1 MRCIISSISTDVYA
15 VADVAFDASIC
26 IKNAPLRN
34 ERNPMAKSRS
44 KLSRQAVK
52 KSKKVAPRMAKR
64 AAPSRSL
71 APAGKGKWVYAFGGG
86 KAAGRPGMR
95 NLLGGKGAGLAE
107 MAQLGLPVPPGFTI
121 TTEVCTYFYDHE
133 KTYPKDLRHQVD
145 AALAEVGRIT
155 GKTFGDSENP
165 LLVSVRSGAR
175 ASMPGM
181 MDTVLNLG
189 LNDVTVAALADKSGD
204 RRFAYDSYRRFI
216 TMYSDVVLGIPHHHF
231 EEILDE
237 HKDRNGYTLDTD
249 LEAADWEQLV
259 GRFKERV
266 KAESGKPFPQDPHA
280 QLWGAIGAVF
290 SSWMNQRA
298 ITYRRLHGIPQS
310 WGTAVNVQAMVFGNM
325 GETSATGVAFTRN
338 PSTGE
343 KKLYGEFLIN
353 AQGEDVVAGIRTPQ
367 EITEEA
373 RKESGSDKPSMEQ
386 AMPKAFAEL
395 KRIHAVLEKHYRD
408 MQDLEF
414 TVEQG
419 KLWMLQT
426 RNGKRTAKAALR
438 IAVELAQEKL
448 ISKEEAVMRIEPGSL
463 DQLLHPTID
472 PDAERNVIATGL
484 PASPGAAS
492 GEIVFSS
499 EEAELLK
506 SQGRKV
512 ILVRVETSPEDIHG
526 MHAAE
531 GILTTRGGMTSH
543 AAVVARGMGKPC
555 VAGAGALRVDYKA
568 QTMTA
573 GGVTLKK
580 GDTLTIDGATGQVLA
595 GTVPMREPA
604 LAGEFGTLMKWA
616 DTARTLKVR
625 ANADT
630 PADARAAIKFG
641 AQGIGLCR
649 TEHMF
654 FEEDRI
660 RAVREMILAEDEKS
674 RRTALAKLL
683 PMQRADFVELFKIM
697 GGLPVTIRLLD
708 PPLHEFL
715 PHTEA
720 EIAEVAQAMGADPRK
735 LADRARELHEFNP
748 MLGFRGC
755 RLAIAYPEIA
765 EMQARAIFEAAV
777 EAGRAIGKAIEPE
790 IMVPL
795 IASKAEL
802 DLVKE
807 RIDATAETVAAE
819 TKSRLKYQVGTMI
832 ELPRAALK
840 AGEIAE
846 TAEFF
851 SFGTND
857 LTQTAFGI
865 SRDDA
870 ASFLGIYTSKGILSV
885 DPFVSIDREGVGEL
899 VRIATERGRKVRKN
913 LKLGICGEHGGDP
926 ASVTFCHEIGLDY
939 VSCSPF
945 RVPIARLAAA
955 QAALGKTASSTA

>member
-1 MRCIISSISTDVYA
+1 
-15 VADVAFDASIC
+15 
-26 IKNAPLRN
+26 
-34 ERNPMAKSRS
+34 MAKSRS
-44 KLSRQAVK
+44 KNSRQPVK
-52 KSKKVAPRMAKR
+52 KSPVKK
-64 AAPSRSL
+64 S
-71 APAGKGKWVYAFGGG
+71 APAPARRSAKSRPVKTAARKPAAVIGRKGQWVYAFGGG
-86 KAAGRPGMR
+86 KAEGRAAMR

-107 MAQLGLPVPPGFTI
+107 MAHLGLPVPPGFTI
-121 TTEVCTYFYDHE
+121 TTEVCTYFYAHD
-133 KTYPKDLRHQVD
+133 KTYPKDLKPQVE
-145 AALAEVGRIT
+145 AALAAVGRIT
-155 GKTFGDSENP
+155 GKKFGDAQNP

-189 LNDVTVAALADKSGD
+189 LNDVTVEALAEKSGD
-204 RRFAYDSYRRFI
+204 RRFAQDSYRRFI
-216 TMYSDVVLGIPHHHF
+216 TMYSDVVLGIGHHHF
-231 EEILDE
+231 EEILDD
-237 HKDRNGYTLDTD
+237 HKDRHGYSLDTD
-249 LEAADWEQLV
+249 LNADDWAEIIV
-259 GRFKERV
+259 RYKERV
-266 KAESGKPFPQDPHA
+266 EEESGKPFPQDPHD

-290 SSWMNQRA
+290 GSWMNQRA
-298 ITYRRLHGIPQS
+298 ITYRRLHNIPES

-373 RKESGSDKPSMEQ
+373 RRESGSDKASMEK
-386 AMPKAFAEL
+386 ALPGAFAEL
-395 KRIHAVLEKHYRD
+395 KRIHGVLEKHYRD

-414 TVEQG
+414 TVEQN

-438 IAVELAQEKL
+438 IAVELANEKL
-448 ISKEEAVMRIEPGSL
+448 ISKQEAVTRIEPGSL

-472 PDAERNVIATGL
+472 PAAERKIIATGL
-484 PASPGAAS
+484 PASPGAAC
-492 GEIVFSS
+492 GEIVFSPD
-499 EEAELLK
+499 EAELLK
-506 SQGRKV
+506 SQGHKV

-555 VAGAGALRVDYKA
+555 VSGAGSLRVDYRT
-568 QTMTA
+568 QTMSA

-580 GDTLTIDGATGQVLA
+580 GELLTIDGSTGQVLA
-595 GTVPMREPA
+595 GKVPMLQPA
-604 LAGEFGTLMKWA
+604 LAGEFATLMQWA
-616 DTARTLKVR
+616 DVVRKLKVR

-630 PADARAAIKFG
+630 PADARAAVKFG
-641 AQGIGLCR
+641 AEGIGLCR

-654 FEEDRI
+654 FDEDRI
-660 RAVREMILAEDEKS
+660 RAVREMILAGDEAA

-683 PMQRADFVELFKIM
+683 PMQRKDFAELFEIM
-697 GGLPVTIRLLD
+697 GALPVTIRLLD

-715 PHTEA
+715 PHGEE
-720 EIAEVAQAMGADPRK
+720 EIAEVARAMGADPK
-735 LADRARELHEFNP
+735 ALADRARELHEFNP

-765 EMQARAIFEAAV
+765 EMQARAVFEAAI
-777 EAGRAIGKAIEPE
+777 EASKKTGKAVVPE

-795 IASKAEL
+795 IATKAEL

-807 RIDATAETVAAE
+807 RIDAVAKMVAAE
-819 TKSRLKYQVGTMI
+819 TKSVVRYQVGTMI

-870 ASFLGIYTSKGILSV
+870 ASFLGVYTSKGILPG
-885 DPFVSIDREGVGEL
+885 DPFVSIDRDGVGEL
-899 VRIATERGRKVRKN
+899 MRIAVERGRKQRKN

-926 ASVTFCHEIGLDY
+926 ASVAFCHDVALDY

-955 QAALGKTASSTA
+955 QAALGKDAGSDG

>member
-1 MRCIISSISTDVYA
+1 M
-15 VADVAFDASIC
+15 
-26 IKNAPLRN
+26 
-34 ERNPMAKSRS
+34 
-44 KLSRQAVK
+44 
-52 KSKKVAPRMAKR
+52 
-64 AAPSRSL
+64 
-71 APAGKGKWVYAFGGG
+71 KGKWVYAFGGG
-86 KAAGRPGMR
+86 KAEGRAGMR

-121 TTEVCTYFYDHE
+121 TTEVCTYFYRHG
-133 KTYPKDLRHQVD
+133 KSYPKDLKPQVE
-145 AALAEVGRIT
+145 AALAEIGRIT
-155 GKTFGDSENP
+155 NRTFGDGDNP

-189 LNDVTVAALADKSGD
+189 LNDKTVAALAAKSND
-204 RRFAYDSYRRFI
+204 QRFAYDSYRRFI
-216 TMYSDVVLGIPHHHF
+216 TMYADVVLGIGHHHF

-237 HKDRNGYTLDTD
+237 HKDRSGYTLDTD
-249 LEAADWEQLV
+249 LDAADWEQV
-259 GRFKERV
+259 VARFKERV
-266 KAESGKPFPQDPHA
+266 EEESGAPFPQDPHA

-290 SSWMNQRA
+290 GSWMNQRA
-298 ITYRRLHGIPQS
+298 VTYRRLHGIPES

-367 EITEEA
+367 EITEAA
-373 RKESGSDKPSMEQ
+373 RKEAGSDKPSMEK
-386 AMPKAFAEL
+386 ALPRAFAEL
-395 KRIHAVLEKHYRD
+395 KRIHAALERHYRD

-426 RNGKRTAKAALR
+426 RSGKRTGKAALR
-438 IAVELAQEKL
+438 IAVDLANEKL
-448 ISKEEAVMRIEPGSL
+448 ITKAEAVARLDPAAL

-472 PDAERNVIATGL
+472 PDAERTVIATGL
-484 PASPGAAS
+484 PASPGAAC

-499 EEAELLK
+499 EEAETLK
-506 SQGRKV
+506 SQGRNV

-555 VAGAGALRVDYKA
+555 VAGAGALRVDYRA

-573 GGVTLKK
+573 GGTTMKK
-580 GDTLTIDGATGQVLA
+580 GDILTIDGSTGQVLV
-595 GTVPMREPA
+595 GRVPMREPE
-604 LAGEFGTLMKWA
+604 LAGEFATLMKWA
-616 DTARTLKVR
+616 DASRKLKVR

-641 AQGIGLCR
+641 AEGIGLCR

-654 FEEDRI
+654 FDEDRI
-660 RAVREMILAEDEKS
+660 RAVREMILAGDEKA
-674 RRTALAKLL
+674 RRAALAKLL
-683 PMQRADFVELFKIM
+683 PMQRADFIELFKIM

-715 PHTEA
+715 PRSEQ
-720 EIAEVAQAMGADPRK
+720 EIAAVAQAMGADAKK
-735 LADRARELHEFNP
+735 LADRARELQEANP

-777 EAGRAIGKAIEPE
+777 EAGRLIGATVAPE

-795 IASKAEL
+795 IAGKAEL
-802 DLVKE
+802 DLVKA
-807 RIDATAETVAAE
+807 RIDAMAETVAAE
-819 TKSRLKYQVGTMI
+819 TGRKVKYQVGTMI
-832 ELPRAALK
+832 ELPRAALN
-840 AGEIAE
+840 ADEIAQ

-857 LTQTAFGI
+857 LTQTAWGI

-870 ASFLGIYTSKGILSV
+870 ASFLGIYTSKGILPA
-885 DPFVSIDREGVGEL
+885 DPFMTLDRDGVGEL
-899 VRIATERGRKVRKN
+899 MRIATERGRKTRRT

-926 ASVTFCHEIGLDY
+926 ASVAFCHEVGLDY

-955 QAALGKTASSTA
+955 QAALGKGAAGDG